1 MATKGESNPAQPASA
16 ASQRADTQ
24 ALVELNQRSAPLGV
38 WDVGIFRPSM
48 LRYTYTQKTTGRE
61 KQGANFRCTLVSVS
75 DPSQYVNAQISMRND
90 KMEPLLQAESKFKAN
105 LKFRMSKVGLENSIK
120 QEYLHTPIKQKID
133 LAKTK
138 ADPLLQQNQGEIV
151 QPSPSMSIKDCKMLQ
166 QSQRFDVTAI
176 MDALSEI
183 RAVTAERQVISV
195 TLIDD
200 SGDDGKP
207 AQLTFSFFMDLP
219 LSKEDTATMDILRGA
234 QASESKQIF
243 SFFALQGKRIQKG
256 YSFEAD
262 SKKEFFLVKAIGTR
276 ATRLA
281 EVAESLQAVP
291 KAMRDVLEQ
300 SSFEH
305 RDYENEPGAQTL
317 CKLLSDLAGTTDIQ
331 KLNEKPT
338 LWNANW
344 VEVGWPIGDTLLSKD
359 GSRLWFQTSLRDIS
373 GQVINV
379 WMNEKSALSLSQL
392 ADKEKFIES
401 VTMGNQVFPIMSAV
415 KVIREVKANQDIG
428 DASQLADVK
437 PTKQLVNLVVVHAED
452 QPWSEAPTKAT
463 LEMIPL
469 LRDLRDDTS
478 AILPAALHMVETSPH
493 YAFTVSCTSPSDG
506 STILLPC
513 QKVVALIQSSKNSKP
528 SALGSGFKLTT
539 PDVEDLLSTEDPT
552 GPAREKKHTLS
563 AICTL
568 ENLPSYRLDPPRG
581 QSQAAMVVIT
591 AKTDDSFVVESLQL
605 LPADQ
610 AAVAKQSLLKLL
622 HLAMHIHAR
631 DRKRTVEW
639 SDDFS
644 PATTRKCS
652 RVGRSPTDPPLPDP

>member
-1 MATKGESNPAQPASA
+1 
-16 ASQRADTQ
+16 
-24 ALVELNQRSAPLGV
+24 
-38 WDVGIFRPSM
+38 
-48 LRYTYTQKTTGRE
+48 
-61 KQGANFRCTLVSVS
+61 
-75 DPSQYVNAQISMRND
+75 MRND
-90 KMEPLLQAESKFKAN
+90 KMEPLQQAEGKFKAN

-176 MDALSEI
+176 MDALSDI

-234 QASESKQIF
+234 HASESKQIF

-379 WMNEKSALSLSQL
+379 WMNEKSALSLS
-392 ADKEKFIES
+392 
-401 VTMGNQVFPIMSAV
+401 
-415 KVIREVKANQDIG
+415 
-428 DASQLADVK
+428 
-437 PTKQLVNLVVVHAED
+437 
-452 QPWSEAPTKAT
+452 
-463 LEMIPL
+463 
-469 LRDLRDDTS
+469 
-478 AILPAALHMVETSPH
+478 
-493 YAFTVSCTSPSDG
+493 
-506 STILLPC
+506 
-513 QKVVALIQSSKNSKP
+513 
-528 SALGSGFKLTT
+528 
-539 PDVEDLLSTEDPT
+539 
-552 GPAREKKHTLS
+552 
-563 AICTL
+563 
-568 ENLPSYRLDPPRG
+568 
-581 QSQAAMVVIT
+581 
-591 AKTDDSFVVESLQL
+591 
-605 LPADQ
+605 
-610 AAVAKQSLLKLL
+610 
-622 HLAMHIHAR
+622 
-631 DRKRTVEW
+631 
-639 SDDFS
+639 
-644 PATTRKCS
+644 
-652 RVGRSPTDPPLPDP
+652 